1 MTAEEYFGDWAKVVN
16 VEEATKI
23 MKWLNS
29 INVNHIRPFYKHI
42 FRAFKECSYK
52 NCNVVMLG
60 QDPYP
65 QPGVATGILFG
76 NNPDITE
83 GLISPSLRVVKKAV
97 NATAEFDNSMEKW
110 AGQGILMINSALTCE
125 VNRIGSHVDIW
136 RPFISKLLYNIS
148 MDKPDMIFVMFGA
161 QAQSFNKDVQ
171 GRKIINAKHPAYYAR
186 VGFSMP
192 SDPFDEVNRLLEEM
206 GKPKIIYT

>member
-1 MTAEEYFGDWAKVVN
+1 MTAEEYFEDWAKVVD
-16 VEEATKI
+16 VEEVTKI

-136 RPFISKLLYNIS
+136 RPFVSKLLHNIGI
-148 MDKPDMIFVMFGA
+148 DQPNTIFVMFGA

-171 GRKIINAKHPAYYAR
+171 GCKIINAKHPAYYAR
-186 VGFSMP
+186 MGFSMP